1 MKLKRIVSL
10 YLLTSRLFDCID
22 RCKTP
27 KVTYKGDRP
36 IISSNTAMLITDI
49 AFKIANFIMFQKIAN
64 CLSIISFLMV
74 ASMTAT
80 GVIGYRYV
88 TSENFKSQVMN
99 EILGNVQGMMPK
111 LLDNG
116 LPKMTGPSMPIIK

>member
-1 MKLKRIVSL
+1 MTAHRYSGANPRIKAKVIKVIGTLSFRRISL
-10 YLLTSRLFDCID
+10 
-22 RCKTP
+22 
-27 KVTYKGDRP
+27 
-36 IISSNTAMLITDI
+36 
-49 AFKIANFIMFQKIAN
+49 IMFQKIAN
-64 CLSIISFLMV
+64 VLSIISFVMV

-111 LLDNG
+111 LLDKG

>member
-1 MKLKRIVSL
+1 
-10 YLLTSRLFDCID
+10 
-22 RCKTP
+22 
-27 KVTYKGDRP
+27 
-36 IISSNTAMLITDI
+36 MLITDI
-49 AFKIANFIMFQKIAN
+49 AFKIANFTMFQKIAN

-111 LLDNG
+111 LLDQG
-116 LPKMTGPSMPIIK
+116 LPKVTGPSMPIIK